1 MTIGDR
7 LKQCRVALGYSAE
20 TVAEKLHISPATMYR
35 YENGDI
41 AKMPARLLEPLAR
54 ILSTTPGYLMGWST
68 EGAPVVSPA
77 LSPDDSH
84 LLQVY
89 HAADPKYQ
97 SLALELLEEHPAQNH
112 GKNHPVSDLA
122 DQA

>member
-7 LKQCRVALGYSAE
+7 LKQCRLALGYSAE
-20 TVAEKLHISPATMYR
+20 NVAEHLGISPATMYR

-41 AKMPARLLEPLAR
+41 AKMPAKLLYPLAQF
-54 ILSTTPGYLMGWST
+54 LSTTPGYLMGWT
-68 EGAPVVSPA
+68 EEGAPVAPLVLPPEDA
-77 LSPDDSH
+77 R
-84 LLQVY
+84 LLQLY

-97 SLALELLEEHPAQNH
+97 ALTLELLEEHPAY
-112 GKNHPVSDLA
+112 GKNHAVPDLA